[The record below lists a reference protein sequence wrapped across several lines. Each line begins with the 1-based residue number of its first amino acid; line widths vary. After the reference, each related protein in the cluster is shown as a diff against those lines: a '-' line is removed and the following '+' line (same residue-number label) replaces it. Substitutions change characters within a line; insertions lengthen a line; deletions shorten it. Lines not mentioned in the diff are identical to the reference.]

1 MFQKMT
7 AAANYRVPLDEAIFG
22 KELAWESTRLTDI
35 SLAQHLVSEL
45 IDAGCPTSRLCSR
58 HSAPYHGGFRKP
70 SDPHGNRAV
79 HRSSTTARVATAAC

>member
-45 IDAGCPTSRLCSR
+45 IDAGLPYLEALQQAFSPLSWGLPKALGSSRE
-58 HSAPYHGGFRKP
+58 
-70 SDPHGNRAV
+70 
-79 HRSSTTARVATAAC
+79 SSGTPL